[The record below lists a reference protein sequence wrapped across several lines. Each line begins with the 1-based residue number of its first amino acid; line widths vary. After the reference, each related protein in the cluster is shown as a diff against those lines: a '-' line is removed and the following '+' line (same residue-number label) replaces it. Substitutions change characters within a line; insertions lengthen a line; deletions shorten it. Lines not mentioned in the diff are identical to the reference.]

1 MGVALEGLA
10 SLCCGRARMA
20 RVDAKTMTGPTVR
33 YGITCLP
40 TILLFERGH
49 VVRRF
54 LGTAMPWEI
63 EAALREIVQTVEH
76 PEHD

>member
-1 MGVALEGLA
+1 MEVALEGLNP
-10 SLCCGRARMA
+10 LYRVRTLVA
-20 RVDAKTMTGPTVR
+20 RVDAKTSPGAAER

-40 TILLFERGH
+40 TTLLFERGR

-63 EAALREIVQTVEH
+63 EAALCEVIPTAV
-76 PEHD
+76 